1 MDKHYNIII
10 LGASY
15 GSLLGIKMAMAGHRV
30 DLVCLP
36 DEVKAINENGAI
48 VRLPIREKDTV
59 IELNSKNCQGSLA
72 AIGTDDIRLDQYDL
86 VALAPHYLSPLTA
99 LTPLEPLPLRAT
111 TP

>member
-36 DEVKAINENGAI
+36 DEVKAINESGAI
-48 VRLPIREKDTV
+48 VRYV
-59 IELNSKNCQGSLA
+59 ICFFWKSSGK
-72 AIGTDDIRLDQYDL
+72 
-86 VALAPHYLSPLTA
+86 APLRG
-99 LTPLEPLPLRAT
+99 LTPVYAHTESNSIERISTCKTLSLIHI
-111 TP
+111 